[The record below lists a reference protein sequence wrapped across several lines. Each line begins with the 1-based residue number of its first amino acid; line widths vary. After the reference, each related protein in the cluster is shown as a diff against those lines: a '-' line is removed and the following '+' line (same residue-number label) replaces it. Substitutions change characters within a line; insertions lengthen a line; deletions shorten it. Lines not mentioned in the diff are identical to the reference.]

1 MYRVLIVEDDPV
13 IAGAVR
19 DALSRW
25 GYEVRAAEDFQD
37 LMPLFDAWRPH
48 LALLDISLPYFNG
61 YYWCAEIRKRGKTPV
76 IFLSSHSEP
85 MDIVM
90 AVNMGGDDYIAKPV
104 DISVL
109 AAKIQALLRRSYDYD
124 GAGGAGSAAAGA
136 ASGAARPGPGAGSP
150 DAGPGFG
157 SGGPA
162 GVFYTAAVGGAV
174 LDAPASCL
182 RKDGQRI
189 SLTKNE
195 LGILQLLLERKG
207 RIVSREDLML
217 RLWDSDEF
225 VDDNTLTVNVNRL
238 RRTLEKAGLG
248 DAVKTHKGQGYSLHD

>member
-25 GYEVRAAEDFQD
+25 GYEVRAAEDFRD

-136 ASGAARPGPGAGSP
+136 ASGAARPGPGATG
-150 DAGPGFG
+150 GPGARRAKAALNNLGIFYASSLPS
-157 SGGPA
+157 SG
-162 GVFYTAAVGGAV
+162 T
-174 LDAPASCL
+174 
-182 RKDGQRI
+182 DGQI
-189 SLTKNE
+189 CL
-195 LGILQLLLERKG
+195 
-207 RIVSREDLML
+207 VP
-217 RLWDSDEF
+217 
-225 VDDNTLTVNVNRL
+225 V
-238 RRTLEKAGLG
+238 
-248 DAVKTHKGQGYSLHD
+248 